1 MQIEQIIHKLH
12 IQVDNHCQFLPQ
24 EQVQNFSRMKDKQLL
39 IGTMKV
45 VGTLTKS
52 KFLQADVMAST
63 DRIKITS
70 FIIEISKMD
79 KNGDRQ
85 SLYGL
90 LPLSKR
96 LIIPTM
102 EIIFTYLIIIYQ
114 FKAAAH

>member
-1 MQIEQIIHKLH
+1 MGVSDFQQLEGGCHT
-12 IQVDNHCQFLPQ
+12 
-24 EQVQNFSRMKDKQLL
+24 SRAVIDVRLL
-39 IGTMKV
+39 QTCGDSYQHLIYYFTYFMMG
-45 VGTLTKS
+45 
-52 KFLQADVMAST
+52 
-63 DRIKITS
+63 
-70 FIIEISKMD
+70 